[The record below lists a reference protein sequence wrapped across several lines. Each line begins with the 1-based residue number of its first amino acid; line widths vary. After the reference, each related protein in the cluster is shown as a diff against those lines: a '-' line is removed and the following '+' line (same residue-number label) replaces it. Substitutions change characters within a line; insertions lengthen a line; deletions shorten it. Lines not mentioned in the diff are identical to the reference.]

1 MTKPVARP
9 ARRPYDWRVSNTTVA
24 ALLLVVVAG
33 AASCGSVTPPSAD
46 PAKDREQVMALQR
59 DVALVLANEG
69 FDAYAALF
77 HPDYN
82 NWSGG
87 DSVLDRQT
95 YLDRVKPWYEAGNR
109 AVATDIRPVS
119 IEIMGDLALSR
130 YTLREEF
137 SDGTA
142 FVGRFA
148 SLARRHEGRWLL
160 YRTSFSTIFRGPAK
174 NAPGLAP

>member
-1 MTKPVARP
+1 MSNP
-9 ARRPYDWRVSNTTVA
+9 ALA
-24 ALLLVVVAG
+24 AFIVVIAAG
-33 AASCGSVTPPSAD
+33 AASCGSVTPPPPD
-46 PAKDREQVMALQR
+46 PEKDRAQVLALER
-59 DVALVLANEG
+59 DVALVLAKEG

-77 HPDYN
+77 HPDYT

-87 DSVLDRQT
+87 DAAVDRQT
-95 YLDRVKPWYEAGNR
+95 YLAGVKPWYDAGSR
-109 AVATDIRPVS
+109 AVAVDIRPVS

-160 YRTSFSTIFRGPAK
+160 YRTSFSTIFRGPVK
-174 NAPGLAP
+174 DAPGLAP

>member
-1 MTKPVARP
+1 
-9 ARRPYDWRVSNTTVA
+9 VSNTTVA
-24 ALLLVVVAG
+24 AFLLVVAAG
-33 AASCGSVTPPSAD
+33 VASCGSVMPPSPD
-46 PAKDREQVMALQR
+46 PVRDREQVMALER

-77 HPDYN
+77 HPEYT

-87 DSVLDRQT
+87 DGVLDRQT

-130 YTLREEF
+130 YTLREKF

-148 SLARRHEGRWLL
+148 SLARRHEGRWRL
-160 YRTSFSTIFRGPAK
+160 YRTSFSTIYRGPAK
-174 NAPGLAP
+174 DAPALAP

>member
-1 MTKPVARP
+1 M
-9 ARRPYDWRVSNTTVA
+9 SNTTVA

-46 PAKDREQVMALQR
+46 PAKDREQVMALER
-59 DVALVLANEG
+59 DV
-69 FDAYAALF
+69 
-77 HPDYN
+77 
-82 NWSGG
+82 
-87 DSVLDRQT
+87 
-95 YLDRVKPWYEAGNR
+95 
-109 AVATDIRPVS
+109 
-119 IEIMGDLALSR
+119 ALSR

-174 NAPGLAP
+174 DAPSLAP